1 MRNFAKPI
9 LLGAGILVL
18 GYLLAILGL
27 NIYLQSKTVQLRIRE
42 AATSAAGRPIAIQST
57 HYTPWSGFS
66 VSGISTAR
74 IEGSPLP
81 PAFEAASLNFRF
93 ALLQLL
99 RGKLVIKEV
108 IVNHPAVIVMSPPD
122 RRGSPAGKAAPA
134 AWPEILP
141 VPATTPAEARPV
153 EGGVEISIPI
163 QPEPTAPRAKLEVR
177 LVTVRGGQA
186 RFYDSKGGLVVQLE
200 GCDVFTEIVPG
211 GGLRGRFSIAEAAV
225 GRFAHPRKISGTFT
239 WRDGLLT
246 IPDLAGEWSG
256 GQLAGT
262 FVLDPRRRFSADL
275 SAEGVLLKSL
285 VRDAGISADGVRGN
299 LFAKGHL
306 EGMPGNPATFQG
318 SADIM
323 LKEARF
329 QPVDFIRQI
338 GELMNIRELQMLE
351 LQTAEAGFLVAEEE
365 VLVERLLL
373 ESENLFMDASG
384 PVQFDGKMKLR
395 ANLHLNEKLRN
406 DLRGL
411 LSDKFQDSSRAGY
424 RQIPFTVS
432 GSLSRPRTDLLDR
445 ITGFRIG
452 QDVGGL
458 IRNLLRAPV
467 PQTQKPAAPG
477 EPD

>member
-1 MRNFAKPI
+1 VRNFAKPI

-42 AATSAAGRPIAIQST
+42 AASSAAGRPIAIQST
-57 HYTPWSGFS
+57 HYTPWSGFFM
-66 VSGISTAR
+66 SGISTAR
-74 IEGSPLP
+74 VEGSPLP

-122 RRGSPAGKAAPA
+122 RRGPPAGIAAPA
-134 AWPEILP
+134 APP
-141 VPATTPAEARPV
+141 PSATPAEVQPV
-153 EGGVEISIPI
+153 EGGVEIAIPI
-163 QPEPTAPRAKLEVR
+163 QPEPAAPKAKVEVR
-177 LVTVRGGQA
+177 LVSVRDGQA

-200 GCDVFTEIVPG
+200 GCDVFTELVPG
-211 GGLRGRFSIAEAAV
+211 EGLRGRFSIAEAAV
-225 GRFAHPRKISGTFT
+225 GRLAHPRKIAGTFT
-239 WRDGLLT
+239 WKDGVLT
-246 IPDLAGEWSG
+246 IPDLTGEWSG
-256 GQLAGT
+256 GQLAGA
-262 FVLDPRRRFSADL
+262 FLLDPRRQFSADL
-275 SAEGVLLKSL
+275 SADGVLLKSL
-285 VRDAGISADGVRGN
+285 VRDAGISADGVKGS

-306 EGMPGNPATFQG
+306 EGAPGNPATFLG
-318 SADIM
+318 GANFA

-351 LQTAEAGFLVAEEE
+351 LRAAEAGFSVREEE
-365 VLVERLLL
+365 VRVESLLL
-373 ESENLFMDASG
+373 ESENLFVDASG

-411 LSDKFQDSSRAGY
+411 LSDKFQDSTRAGY
-424 RQIPFTVS
+424 RQIPFTVG

-445 ITGFRIG
+445 LTGFRIG

-467 PQTQKPAAPG
+467 PQTKKPAAPG
-477 EPD
+477 ESD